1 MRQRAEA
8 AEWSLTA
15 GRAGFEDQQRNLR
28 TLRQLGLSGRT
39 ANCLSRSYS
48 GPPITAE
55 LLRAIPDWDYL
66 MVRDFGEKSL
76 AAVRALFPYEE
87 PAAGGRVM
95 TRAHEGH
102 DIHEVAVE
110 YGRTVSDGNYGSERV
125 GVVLTA
131 HVDGDQE
138 TYLRVAH
145 DLAISAKEIATAQL
159 RQASSPVV
167 RRAVIEKTSEVAY
180 APEEG

>member
-1 MRQRAEA
+1 
-8 AEWSLTA
+8 
-15 GRAGFEDQQRNLR
+15 
-28 TLRQLGLSGRT
+28 
-39 ANCLSRSYS
+39 
-48 GPPITAE
+48 
-55 LLRAIPDWDYL
+55 
-66 MVRDFGEKSL
+66 
-76 AAVRALFPYEE
+76 
-87 PAAGGRVM
+87 M
-95 TRAHEGH
+95 TRAHEAH
-102 DIHEVAVE
+102 DVHDVAIE
-110 YGRTVSDGNYGSERV
+110 YARTVSDGNYGSERV

-145 DLAISAKEIATAQL
+145 DLAVSAKEIATAQL